1 MILSEER
8 QSHLAHVIVDGIWND
23 DLVDFTDD
31 DAALRV
37 AKKAI
42 VEWVKEE
49 DNLDQTVRDKVASLK
64 RNVIEGTPEWEIM
77 YSKYYE
83 EEMVK
88 RGYKK

>member
-8 QSHLAHVIVDGIWND
+8 QSHLAHVIIDGIWND
-23 DLVDFTDD
+23 DIVEYTDE
-31 DAALRV
+31 DAALRI

-49 DNLDQTVRDKVASLK
+49 DNLDQTVREKVSSLK
-64 RNVIEGTPEWEIM
+64 RNVIEGTPEWDVM